1 MAPRRYL
8 GRSHLG
14 AAGTWVHRDPFKALL
29 GPLEAGPPVPVG
41 ISVECSDTL
50 PPHCAWCEEVPAC
63 QPPASPRG
71 NVAAWNRDLPHSPDP
86 WQTCPRIFLHP
97 RESPGSPPP
106 PRLQAKRVSGRLGTF
121 GSPFHPARNV
131 FQLREVALSC
141 CFSRRPRCLSDGLST
156 AQSPATNSVSML
168 ILVGQL
174 AGSWLASADFTP
186 GPPGCLAL
194 VQTKLRRKGP
204 REGGDAYNTAKT

>member
-1 MAPRRYL
+1 MESARTDLFRLAQLPVPFSTKECGLAPRRYL

-121 GSPFHPARNV
+121 GSPLHPARNV
-131 FQLREVALSC
+131 FQLREVALSV
-141 CFSRRPRCLSDGLST
+141 
-156 AQSPATNSVSML
+156 A
-168 ILVGQL
+168 LVGGRGVSL
-174 AGSWLASADFTP
+174 TVS
-186 GPPGCLAL
+186 PPLSHQPPTVSPC
-194 VQTKLRRKGP
+194 
-204 REGGDAYNTAKT
+204 